1 MWCNGSI
8 RHLGCWGGVR
18 IAHIL
23 LNSVEKPWE
32 INSRTR
38 FPKNKHRGVEQLE
51 ARGVHNPEVA
61 GSSPAPATVAVAEM
75 AYAPDCG
82 SGLCGFKSRRSP
94 LQVFCNIHSFFL
106 LCITLRR
113 TQQFI
118 QVLNNAIDF

>member
-38 FPKNKHRGVEQLE
+38 FPKNKYRGVEQLE

-61 GSSPAPATVAVAEM
+61 GSSPAPATVAVAQLVEHRVVV
-75 AYAPDCG
+75 PNVVG
-82 SGLCGFKSRRSP
+82 SSP
-94 LQVFCNIHSFFL
+94 ISHPCRHSAIFIHSFFYVQE
-106 LCITLRR
+106 RR